1 MKITAVSARCRR
13 LALAGL
19 LLLVCFQSAS
29 AETWK
34 FLVYGDS
41 RGPRITGGVHTEV
54 LADLAAATVAEK
66 PDLVLFTGDLAGMGS
81 PATYAAWK
89 SVMQP
94 VYDAGIPVLP
104 VAGNHELPG
113 LEAFKSM
120 LLAPLAAHPPQGI
133 EDLVMD
139 QTDSDGRSYAFRHRG
154 ALFLALD
161 EYADNG
167 FHAHAVNQEFVD
179 AQLADRDAETTP
191 LVFAFGHE
199 PAFRAGRDEGLEQ
212 HPAERNAFWRS
223 LEDAGCRAYFCG
235 HMHLYAHARIQ
246 PSIWR
251 LGPLPSAVE
260 QVISGAAGAPLYNL
274 EYKDDTGSWT
284 VVDLGHDTTHWGYV
298 RVIVDDATQTVT
310 QTWVQRVAAGSFQD
324 VPDSMFTYS
333 DTSQRWLH
341 LWLAAGLV
349 LAGAALLVLSWR
361 KLCRCKSRAAESL
374 PEGSPGAAPASET
387 PPRDN

>member
-1 MKITAVSARCRR
+1 MHVVAVYTCCRR

-19 LLLVCFQSAS
+19 LLLVCFQTAS

-41 RGPRITGGVHTEV
+41 RGPRATGGVHAEI
-54 LADLAAATVAEK
+54 LADLAAATVREQ
-66 PDLVLFTGDLAGMGS
+66 PDLVLFTGDLTVMGS
-81 PATYAAWK
+81 PARFTAWK
-89 SVMQP
+89 RVMQP

-113 LEAFKSM
+113 LGAFKSM
-120 LLAPLAAHPPQGI
+120 FLAPLAAHPPNGI

-139 QTDSDGRSYAFRHRG
+139 ATDSDGRSYAFRHRG

-161 EYADNG
+161 DYADDNVQN
-167 FHAHAVNQEFVD
+167 HAVNQAFVD

-212 HPAERNAFWRS
+212 YPAERNAFWRS

-235 HMHLYAHARIQ
+235 HMHLYAHARIE
-246 PSIWR
+246 PSVWR

-298 RVIVDDATQTVT
+298 RVLVDDATQTVT
-310 QTWVQRVAAGSFQD
+310 QTWVRRVAAGSFQD
-324 VPDSMFTYS
+324 VPDSMFTYG
-333 DTSQRWLH
+333 DTSRRWTH
-341 LWLAAGLV
+341 LWLGAGLV
-349 LAGAALLVLSWR
+349 LAGVLLLVWSWQ
-361 KLCRCKSRAAESL
+361 KLCRCKCRSAA
-374 PEGSPGAAPASET
+374 SPPQRPDGVAPASE
-387 PPRDN
+387 PPRPDT